1 MGVGD
6 DDFCKESHTRKQQK
20 MTKNDFVFLIVLSN
34 FSLFVKKKMWLC
46 KKRRK
51 VKQKNNWVR
60 IKDKKKKARQLES
73 DSYNEPI
80 KQGKDK
86 HCADQ
91 AESLLDN
98 KKRNATRRN
107 GIEQRQGHRDSQK
120 TARLQTN

>member
-1 MGVGD
+1 M
-6 DDFCKESHTRKQQK
+6 
-20 MTKNDFVFLIVLSN
+20 SN
-34 FSLFVKKKMWLC
+34 FSFFVKKKC
-46 KKRRK
+46 GYVKKRRK

-60 IKDKKKKARQLES
+60 IKDKKKKARQLER

>member
-1 MGVGD
+1 M
-6 DDFCKESHTRKQQK
+6 KQ
-20 MTKNDFVFLIVLSN
+20 T
-34 FSLFVKKKMWLC
+34 
-46 KKRRK
+46 
-51 VKQKNNWVR
+51 NNWVR
-60 IKDKKKKARQLES
+60 IKDKKKKARQLER

-107 GIEQRQGHRDSQK
+107 GIEQRQGHRDSHK
-120 TARLQTN
+120 TARLQQMDEGRRRRGGVEERRRGGEE

>member
-1 MGVGD
+1 M
-6 DDFCKESHTRKQQK
+6 TRKNVALPK
-20 MTKNDFVFLIVLSN
+20 R
-34 FSLFVKKKMWLC
+34 
-46 KKRRK
+46 RRK
-51 VKQKNNWVR
+51 VKQKNNWVT

-91 AESLLDN
+91 AESLLDS

-107 GIEQRQGHRDSQK
+107 GIEQRQGHRDSHK
-120 TARLQTN
+120 TARLQQMDEGRRRRRGVEERRTGGEE

>member
-1 MGVGD
+1 MI
-6 DDFCKESHTRKQQK
+6 
-20 MTKNDFVFLIVLSN
+20 VFY
-34 FSLFVKKKMWLC
+34 LFVKLFILCQEKMRLC

-51 VKQKNNWVR
+51 VKHKNNWVR
-60 IKDKKKKARQLES
+60 IKDKKKKARQLER